1 MTKEF
6 VLQAAKAALVNF
18 YETLRFEVKNDIGIT
33 IATRGWV
40 GGDMTGGRFLLEE
53 GAEMQWK
60 EEREVGIIVIIIMMM
75 KMVIFIIIF
84 VTIFIIIFF
93 FVLSYAMIL
102 YFIFVIIRVL
112 LFFFII

>member
-18 YETLRFEVKNDIGIT
+18 YETLRFEVKDDIGIT

-84 VTIFIIIFF
+84 F